1 MAAARADA
9 ARTCCRARPE
19 EGLGVTQAELTRSV
33 RRRVSAHV
41 LDETAA
47 PPAGTAIYALSDPRE
62 VAAPRYVGQTRAPR
76 RRFLQHVS
84 VARLWL
90 PDERPWWIAQERL
103 RPLYEWIRGLYAD
116 ERRLPIMIV
125 KAWHDRPEDATVG
138 ERELIQR
145 YLRQQLP
152 LLNVACAAAEPQIR
166 LL

>member
-1 MAAARADA
+1 M
-9 ARTCCRARPE
+9 
-19 EGLGVTQAELTRSV
+19 TQAELARSV

-47 PPAGTAIYALSDPRE
+47 PAVGTAIYTLSDPRE
-62 VAAPRYVGQTRAPR
+62 LAAPRYVGQTRAPR

-103 RPLYEWIRGLYAD
+103 RPLYEWIRALYAD
-116 ERRLPIMIV
+116 EQRLPVMV
-125 KAWHDRPEDATVG
+125 VTAWHDRPVDATVA
-138 ERELIQR
+138 ERDLIQLCMR
-145 YLRQQLP
+145 RQLP
-152 LLNVACAAAEPQIR
+152 LLNVATATSEPQLR